1 MKISNKMNLSAA
13 VLLGFGLLTACQTNP
28 SVVNNSTNNQPAVNK
43 SAINISPP
51 EAKNT
56 NSNIQTENTETE
68 TDKPAGNSSAT
79 PTEAYKS
86 AFAARQKKDI
96 KGLKNVLSKKMLEFF
111 TEMGKMDNET
121 LDDQL
126 KKLAETPQAA
136 KAEVRSEKITGDKA
150 TLEYLDENGKW
161 KPMDFVKEDGGWKLT
176 MPNSPPINREN

>member
-1 MKISNKMNLSAA
+1 MKIINNVNLLAA
-13 VLLGFGLLTACQTNP
+13 VLLGFALLTACQTKPPAAGNAAA
-28 SVVNNSTNNQPAVNK
+28 NQPAANK
-43 SAINISPP
+43 PATNISQP

-56 NSNIQTENTETE
+56 NSNIQPENVETE
-68 TDKPAGNSSAT
+68 TDKPAGNSLAT

-86 AFAARQKKDI
+86 AFAARQNKDI

-111 TEMGKMDNET
+111 TGMGNMDNET

-176 MPNSPPINREN
+176 MPALPPMNK